1 MSEQDYSGHKERP
14 TEPIV
19 KPIIGNIAPLQA
31 RIAELE
37 KEKNELMD
45 SDRNNDKTRVP
56 KDQWE
61 LLIKAAKKGM
71 ADAKIN
77 EEKDRHFKQL
87 QAENDSLKAYERF
100 YRHIRKCVDE
110 KYSDCNHV
118 ICSICND
125 TFEHITQ
132 TSEQALQGKKGSE
145 K

>member
-37 KEKNELMD
+37 KEKSELMD

-77 EEKDRHFKQL
+77 KELTD
-87 QAENDSLKAYERF
+87 
-100 YRHIRKCVDE
+100 KCVELEKELE
-110 KYSDCNHV
+110 KYKPKPFLLCPPFLGFS
-118 ICSICND
+118 
-125 TFEHITQ
+125 Q
-132 TSEQALQGKKGSE
+132 EQINKALAKKGSE
-145 K
+145 